1 MENSLKRRLRGLIT
15 RECVSK
21 GITLTNINFGC
32 EHAEHKL
39 EQGSTIASSVRAG
52 IAVAEGQQ
60 RRTNYRQRGAMS
72 YVA

>member
-1 MENSLKRRLRGLIT
+1 MQDTLKRRLRGLIT

-21 GITLTNINFGC
+21 GIHLININFGC
-32 EHAEHKL
+32 EYAEDLLDNGKR
-39 EQGSTIASSVRAG
+39 ISSCARSG

-60 RRTNYRQRGAMS
+60 RRANHRQRGAMS